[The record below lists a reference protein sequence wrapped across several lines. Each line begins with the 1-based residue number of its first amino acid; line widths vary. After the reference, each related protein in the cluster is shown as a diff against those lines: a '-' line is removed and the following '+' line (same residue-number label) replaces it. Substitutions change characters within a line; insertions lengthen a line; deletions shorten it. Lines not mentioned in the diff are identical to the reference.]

1 MSSSYLHFKVESVPQ
16 FLPNSYPRL
25 ANKQDHLDA
34 LDEVDVADKL
44 QLEILANACQ
54 TPTRIEICSA
64 TQGTGKNID
73 PIIRIGFQYYFHAK
87 KIITKSSNSGICFS

>member
-1 MSSSYLHFKVESVPQ
+1 M
-16 FLPNSYPRL
+16 
-25 ANKQDHLDA
+25 DA

-44 QLEILANACQ
+44 QLEALANECQ

-73 PIIRIGFQYYFHAK
+73 PIIRIGFQ
-87 KIITKSSNSGICFS
+87 

>member
-1 MSSSYLHFKVESVPQ
+1 MCVANLSTLDF
-16 FLPNSYPRL
+16 PRL

-34 LDEVDVADKL
+34 LDEIDVAEKL
-44 QLEILANACQ
+44 DLESLANQCQ

-73 PIIRIGFQYYFHAK
+73 PIIRIGFQYATLKNMFLF
-87 KIITKSSNSGICFS
+87 ITR

>member
-1 MSSSYLHFKVESVPQ
+1 MIYVSIFSV
-16 FLPNSYPRL
+16 FFRL
-25 ANKQDHLDA
+25 ANKQDHFDA

-54 TPTRIEICSA
+54 TPTRIEICCA

-73 PIIRIGFQYYFHAK
+73 PIIRIGFQ
-87 KIITKSSNSGICFS
+87 

>member
-1 MSSSYLHFKVESVPQ
+1 MVNLLNFHII
-16 FLPNSYPRL
+16 RL

-73 PIIRIGFQYYFHAK
+73 PIIRIGFQYYFSHY
-87 KIITKSSNSGICFS
+87 ILICVGLN